1 MPKSRIQSF
10 KSYEAS
16 QHVLS
21 RLPSLN
27 TYKPK
32 GQESASRPS
41 SHDRGYGYRWK
52 VYRDWYLKKHIFC
65 ACCGRL
71 AEVVDHIR
79 PIRFGGEVMNPDN
92 HQPLCRDCHVAK
104 TAREESVAKANG
116 WLPLWGIA
124 PKSSSETPKK
134 PPALVHFKNKLVSP
148 V

>member
-1 MPKSRIQSF
+1 MPNGQIQSF

-16 QHVLS
+16 QRVLS

-27 TYKPK
+27 TYKVSDR
-32 GQESASRPS
+32 ECASRPS

-92 HQPLCRDCHVAK
+92 HQSLCRDCHAAK
-104 TAREESVAKANG
+104 TASEESIAKANG
-116 WLPLWGIA
+116 WLPLWGIGAKSLSPSPEKPTLA
-124 PKSSSETPKK
+124 PH
-134 PPALVHFKNKLVSP
+134 LKNKLVSP
-148 V
+148 I